1 MIEQSG
7 DPVLGTSPA
16 GAGRADGDRPTILWR
31 HRDGTVTIT
40 TEGVEWAAPDEQT
53 ACAALV
59 ADGIDGRNRLVLH
72 RIGFQTAERAP
83 DGEWLTVA
91 DIAEGRIPP
100 DRERPKAGEWTC
112 SGGQKGE

>member
-1 MIEQSG
+1 MA

-100 DRERPKAGEWTC
+100 DRERPAMGEWTC
-112 SGGQKGE
+112 SGGQK